1 MRGGWDAKH
10 VPSHWLDS
18 FLCMCMRLLWEFR
31 PGAHG
36 AAVQRVSAFAPCCLL
51 PVACWVFGVFGAGFL
66 LALLGV
72 WWVGPVWGA
81 RAAWWVGGVAVVVRM
96 WLALRVFAL
105 CFIFSLVWR
114 SGDRLL
120 CLIGSYSK

>member
-36 AAVQRVSAFAPCCLL
+36 AAVQPVSAFAPCCLL
-51 PVACWVFGVFGAGFL
+51 PVACWVFGAFCLLCSVCGGSGQFGARG
-66 LALLGV
+66 LLG
-72 WWVGPVWGA
+72 
-81 RAAWWVGGVAVVVRM
+81 RYLSR
-96 WLALRVFAL
+96 RRR
-105 CFIFSLVWR
+105 SLF
-114 SGDRLL
+114 RLD
-120 CLIGSYSK
+120 

>member
-36 AAVQRVSAFAPCCLL
+36 AAVQPVSAFAPCCLL
-51 PVACWVFGVFGAGFL
+51 PVACWVFGAGFL
-66 LALLGV
+66 FALLGV

-81 RAAWWVGGVAVVVRM
+81 RAAWSVFVEEAS
-96 WLALRVFAL
+96 FAL
-105 CFIFSLVWR
+105 FIWIECVVGLCMRSVREGGGGLV
-114 SGDRLL
+114 
-120 CLIGSYSK
+120 GSRV